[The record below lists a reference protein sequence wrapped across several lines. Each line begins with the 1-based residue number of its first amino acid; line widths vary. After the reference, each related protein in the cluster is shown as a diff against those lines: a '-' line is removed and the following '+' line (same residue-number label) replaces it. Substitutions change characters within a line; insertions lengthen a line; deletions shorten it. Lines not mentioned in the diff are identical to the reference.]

1 MNQGRKREREK
12 LDLLVFNQGSTAV
25 KSVATINNQQESLS
39 SDEGLTSGDHLTP
52 RKFNGDWCGTQIQIP
67 HFIMEFME

>member
-1 MNQGRKREREK
+1 MNQGSKRKGEK
-12 LDLLVFNQGSTAV
+12 LNLLVFNQGSKAV
-25 KSVATINNQQESLS
+25 KSVATINNQKESLS
-39 SDEGLTSGDHLTP
+39 SDEGLASGEHLTP